1 MGVLRIKKIITVSII
16 LLFLGI
22 AVAPSINFN
31 TVKASQDDDTVEV
44 TTQACGI
51 KGFKDTTVKL
61 TKDQYQ
67 NLEEYLVE
75 FRARLNQ
82 TSTIE
87 EAIPIFKNAVV
98 ELNTYGLLP
107 KGTNVQK
114 MQRLVTGIYHNTR
127 IISLLKDRE
136 LKPMDEN
143 ENRFCLIYGST
154 NQTYFTGPV
163 GIINNLLGWIFL
175 LSDHW
180 FSEQGYDGFAGIL
193 EWFGI
198 LLLWNGLL
206 FAALLGTV
214 NPFPLFS
221 IVGLGYRNFLPPNQF
236 FPASGWIHT
245 NGVNGEKLWNG
256 SLRGGLSGLFDFL
269 FPFSPAGISGF
280 TGIKLTTR
288 NNIYY
293 FGFALNVKIFA
304 VT

>member
-1 MGVLRIKKIITVSII
+1 MEVLRIKKIITVSII

-44 TTQACGI
+44 TTQAYGI
-51 KGFKDTTVKL
+51 KGFKDTPVKL
-61 TKDQYQ
+61 SKDQYQ

-98 ELNTYGLLP
+98 ELDTYGLLP

-163 GIINNLLGWIFL
+163 GIINNLLGWTFL
-175 LSDHW
+175 LSEHR

-193 EWFGI
+193 ESFGI

-206 FAALLGTV
+206 FALIGTL

-221 IVGLGYRNFLPPNQF
+221 IVGLGSSNLLPTNQF
-236 FPASGWIHT
+236 FPAQGWIHT
-245 NGVNGEKLWNG
+245 NGLNGEKLWNG
-256 SLRGGLSGLFDFL
+256 SLRGDLSGFFDFL
-269 FPFSPAGISGF
+269 SLYSPAGISGF

-293 FGFALNVKIFA
+293 FGFAMSVKISP